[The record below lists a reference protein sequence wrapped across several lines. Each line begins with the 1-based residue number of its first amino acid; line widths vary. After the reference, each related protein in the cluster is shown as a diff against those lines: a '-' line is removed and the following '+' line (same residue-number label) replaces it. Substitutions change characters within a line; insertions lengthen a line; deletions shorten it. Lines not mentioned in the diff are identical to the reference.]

1 VEIIDLKSMNNSN
14 EAKSADGPET
24 TGNCCGDYSLA
35 FLLLR
40 GWLAVR
46 AVLAG
51 LEKFG
56 AYKTIQQPFIDP
68 ATGEADPNAVVEI
81 KVKFYSF
88 ANYNGIPA
96 ALQGKFAHEPLLPHF
111 ALTAFNFLLGPALI
125 ITGLML
131 LVGLGTRI
139 SLFVQGLI
147 YIALT
152 AGLVLIGQNDGPPYL
167 GIHLGLVAF
176 ALMLAKHNKLALL
189 KKW

>member
-1 VEIIDLKSMNNSN
+1 MNDSTDKKPNGSG
-14 EAKSADGPET
+14 ESPCC
-24 TGNCCGDYSLA
+24 NCDYTLA

-46 AVLAG
+46 AILAG
-51 LEKFG
+51 IEKFG

-68 ATGEADPNAVVEI
+68 ATGQPDPNAVVDI
-81 KVKFYSF
+81 KVKFYSL

-96 ALQGKFAHEPLLPHF
+96 SLQGKFANEPLLPHF
-111 ALTAFNFLLGPALI
+111 ATAAFNFLLGPALI
-125 ITGLML
+125 ITGVML
-131 LVGLGTRI
+131 LIGLGTRI

-152 AGLVLIGQNDGPPYL
+152 VGLILIGQNDGPPYL
-167 GIHLGLVAF
+167 GIHLALVAF

>member
-1 VEIIDLKSMNNSN
+1 MNDSN
-14 EAKSADGPET
+14 ETKNSGC
-24 TGNCCGDYSLA
+24 NCDYTLA

-46 AVLAG
+46 AILAG
-51 LEKFG
+51 VEKYG
-56 AYKTIQQPFIDP
+56 AYKTVQQPFIDP
-68 ATGEADPNAVVEI
+68 TTGQPDPNAVVDI
-81 KVKFYSF
+81 KVKFYSL

-96 ALQGKFAHEPLLPHF
+96 ALQSKFANEALLPHF
-111 ALTAFNFLLGPALI
+111 ALSAFNFLLGPALI
-125 ITGLML
+125 ISGVML

-152 AGLVLIGQNDGPPYL
+152 VGLVLIGQNEGPPYL
-167 GIHLGLVAF
+167 GIHLALVAF
-176 ALMLAKHNKLALL
+176 ALLLAKHNKLALL